1 MFASSAAITSSQFID
16 LSQLPSVQ
24 DGSCKTVEEESLK
37 RRKTCRFIEESG
49 RILKLPRVA
58 VSTAMVFFHRFY
70 ARHSFAQHDRFEV
83 AVACIVLAGKT
94 EESPRKLNHVMEECY
109 NLKLRGQQAG
119 RISQAAAAA
128 AAAKG
133 GGGGGASPIGG
144 VGSASASSS
153 PQNTSS
159 STSIDPKGAEFF
171 KIKERVL
178 LLERVILH
186 TIGFELSVDHPYK
199 FLVEQIKKL
208 VHQRKLEYIPTPPSA
223 SAAAGASGANLSSSQ
238 LASKMLNELVQYAMN
253 FANDSMQTSLC
264 LQFEPQTIA
273 MATVFLAANFCK
285 IRPAAGKGDW
295 LVILAPP
302 TPSTTASS
310 NSSGGGG
317 GATSPPP
324 PASSSATNMLS
335 SLEVQA
341 LASIVLQIIE
351 LVLDRKG
358 TDPIMFQQIKREL
371 NALQQMTDANASAA
385 STATGG
391 GNSSSKPPPAATE
404 RETKRPRID

>member
-1 MFASSAAITSSQFID
+1 M
-16 LSQLPSVQ
+16 
-24 DGSCKTVEEESLK
+24 TVEEESMK

-58 VSTAMVFFHRFY
+58 VSTAMVFFHRFF

-83 AVACIVLAGKT
+83 AVASIVLAGKT

-119 RISQAAAAA
+119 RISAAAAV
-128 AAAKG
+128 KVG
-133 GGGGGASPIGG
+133 GGGSGGGSGSGSGG
-144 VGSASASSS
+144 PSS
-153 PQNTSS
+153 PQ
-159 STSIDPKGAEFF
+159 STSIDPKGEEFF

-208 VHQRKLEYIPTPPSA
+208 VHQRKLEYITPPS
-223 SAAAGASGANLSSSQ
+223 SGTAAASGGANLSSSQ

-285 IRPAAGKGDW
+285 IRPAAGRDW
-295 LVILAPP
+295 LVILAPSSSSSASTSSTGGTN
-302 TPSTTASS
+302 TPP
-310 NSSGGGG
+310 
-317 GATSPPP
+317 PPP
-324 PASSSATNMLS
+324 PAASSTTNMLS
-335 SLEVQA
+335 SLEMQA
-341 LASIVLQIIE
+341 LTSIVLQIIE

-358 TDPIMFQQIKREL
+358 TDPVMFQQIKLEL
-371 NALQQMTDANASAA
+371 DALQQMTDA
-385 STATGG
+385 STAAATATLSTTTSMSAPPAVGG
-391 GNSSSKPPPAATE
+391 GGSGGGSSNNGKPLAVD
-404 RETKRPRID
+404 RETKRPRIE

>member
-1 MFASSAAITSSQFID
+1 MFASSSQFID
-16 LSQLPSVQ
+16 LSQLPSVK
-24 DGSCKTVEEESLK
+24 DGSMTVDEESLK

-128 AAAKG
+128 KG
-133 GGGGGASPIGG
+133 CGGGGGASPTSGAG
-144 VGSASASSS
+144 SASSS
-153 PQNTSS
+153 PNNSGS
-159 STSIDPKGAEFF
+159 NSTSIDPKSEEFF

-208 VHQRKLEYIPTPPSA
+208 VHQRKLEYIPATAAS
-223 SAAAGASGANLSSSQ
+223 SAAASGGGVGAANTVNLSSSQ

-295 LVILAPP
+295 LAILAPP
-302 TPSTTASS
+302 LTSS
-310 NSSGGGG
+310 SSSGG
-317 GATSPPP
+317 ASSPPP
-324 PASSSATNMLS
+324 PPQPAMLS

-358 TDPIMFQQIKREL
+358 TDPVMFAQIKREL
-371 NALQQMTDANASAA
+371 DALQLMTTDAANASAA
-385 STATGG
+385 SAGG
-391 GNSSSKPPPAATE
+391 GNNNNSNSKPPAVE
-404 RETKRPRID
+404 REVKRPRID